1 MTDEPADQT
10 DPIAVWKES
19 PGFGRALTIGVTIGA
34 IASFL
39 AVGGGI
45 LLVGQGVA
53 VAIGLGLLALVTFLW
68 TLKSGQYDDLEGASQ
83 RILVSSGNGRIALR
97 AAGLID
103 NPAGVT
109 FGEPVLRPDS
119 LDSLPAPFGAYKF
132 PEATSLSK

>member
-45 LLVGQGVA
+45 LLAGQGVA
-53 VAIGLGLLALVTFLW
+53 AAIGLGLFTAFWGGLGF
-68 TLKSGQYDDLEGASQ
+68 GAM
-83 RILVSSGNGRIALR
+83 I
-97 AAGLID
+97 
-103 NPAGVT
+103 AGVVWAT
-109 FGEPVLRPDS
+109 RL
-119 LDSLPAPFGAYKF
+119 
-132 PEATSLSK
+132 EAAAHRRAGGPTS